1 MATVLG
7 LSPEKVLKYSLASH
21 LVAGNVNIALV
32 KQALGHRSKILGLLS
47 QGTYHPIFWRPTTGW
62 ESLGRPPFC
71 GPAGWSPESRWSI
84 GPNGERIS
92 SHISVVFREAE
103 RVLVS
108 SEKN

>member
-1 MATVLG
+1 MKN
-7 LSPEKVLKYSLASH
+7 EKIKE
-21 LVAGNVNIALV
+21 IT
-32 KQALGHRSKILGLLS
+32 SKAI
-47 QGTYHPIFWRPTTGW
+47 GW

-92 SHISVVFREAE
+92 SHIPVVFREAE